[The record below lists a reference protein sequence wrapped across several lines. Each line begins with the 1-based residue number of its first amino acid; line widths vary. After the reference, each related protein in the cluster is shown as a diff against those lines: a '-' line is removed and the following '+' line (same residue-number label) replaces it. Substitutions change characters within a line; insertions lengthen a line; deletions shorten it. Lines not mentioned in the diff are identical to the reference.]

1 VDPRRHRQ
9 GHPRSAAVA
18 APLPCRR
25 HRVTTAHGDRQI
37 VLHVTPNANGW
48 QVKQQGSDETEWL
61 VDDKDNAV
69 NHARE
74 LAKANQPSQIIIHT
88 RDGRI
93 ETEHTYGDDP
103 RQTEG

>member
-1 VDPRRHRQ
+1 M
-9 GHPRSAAVA
+9 A
-18 APLPCRR
+18 
-25 HRVTTAHGDRQI
+25 TDRF

-48 QVKQQGSDETEWL
+48 EVKRQWSDGTEWL

-74 LAKANQPSQIIIHT
+74 MAKAKKPSQIIIHT

-103 RQTEG
+103 TDSKG

>member
-1 VDPRRHRQ
+1 M
-9 GHPRSAAVA
+9 A
-18 APLPCRR
+18 
-25 HRVTTAHGDRQI
+25 TDRY
-37 VLHVTPNANGW
+37 VLHVTPNVNGW
-48 QVKQQGSDETEWL
+48 EVKQQGSDETEWL

-88 RDGRI
+88 RDGKI

-103 RQTEG
+103 PETPG

>member
-1 VDPRRHRQ
+1 
-9 GHPRSAAVA
+9 
-18 APLPCRR
+18 
-25 HRVTTAHGDRQI
+25 
-37 VLHVTPNANGW
+37 
-48 QVKQQGSDETEWL
+48 
-61 VDDKDNAV
+61 V